1 MQSQAGV
8 SVDSSCHRPPSEQTV
23 NIAIAEAVAGYR
35 HVFGERLAQ
44 VWLFGSRALG
54 THRPDSDVDLLAVL
68 HEEGPIGSELDLL
81 YSIAEPIR
89 CRTVC
94 KSTVI
99 RPPWRTSKKRR
110 RLSLLRQARG
120 ETSGCVNRTSLFTRT
135 VAFTA
140 WDERRDFSN
149 WTSIRRA
156 SKIAISPRSTQ
167 PKRP

>member
-8 SVDSSCHRPPSEQTV
+8 SVDSPCHRPPSEETV

-89 CRTVC
+89 LSYGVYIDGHPTTLENLE
-94 KSTVI
+94 KSDDDFHYFV
-99 RPPWRTSKKRR
+99 KLEGRR
-110 RLSLLRQARG
+110 VDA
-120 ETSGCVNRTSLFTRT
+120 
-135 VAFTA
+135 
-140 WDERRDFSN
+140 
-149 WTSIRRA
+149 
-156 SKIAISPRSTQ
+156 
-167 PKRP
+167 